1 MRLFLAIGTSGT
13 VYPAA
18 GFVEIAKANGA
29 KRLLQHLDNCF
40 LLPAAHDRASIRPT
54 LVSIF
59 PVNSLST

>member
-1 MRLFLAIGTSGT
+1 
-13 VYPAA
+13 
-18 GFVEIAKANGA
+18 
-29 KRLLQHLDNCF
+29 LLQHLDNCF